1 MQSEI
6 DSLRQRISE
15 LEAEKI
21 KLEAKNA
28 EHLKQVVEENTK
40 CEVENV
46 GLKARIEEL
55 EKNKM
60 NNINLKAENY
70 ELKTRV
76 TKLERKQIQVIT
88 NEQEASTKDISLLI
102 ESQLEGEEAIT
113 SDPIPEMEHSSTQSE
128 SLAKPKTSATS
139 PPQDII
145 DEDSAETLDF
155 VKTVYNETVSKE

>member
-28 EHLKQVVEENTK
+28 KLLKHVMEENTK

-46 GLKARIEEL
+46 GLKTRIEEL
-55 EKNKM
+55 EKNKT
-60 NNINLKAENY
+60 NTINLKAEND

-88 NEQEASTKDISLLI
+88 NEQGASTKDISLLI
-102 ESQLEGEEAIT
+102 ESQLGGEEAIT
-113 SDPIPEMEHSSTQSE
+113 LDPIPEMEHSST
-128 SLAKPKTSATS
+128 
-139 PPQDII
+139 
-145 DEDSAETLDF
+145 
-155 VKTVYNETVSKE
+155 